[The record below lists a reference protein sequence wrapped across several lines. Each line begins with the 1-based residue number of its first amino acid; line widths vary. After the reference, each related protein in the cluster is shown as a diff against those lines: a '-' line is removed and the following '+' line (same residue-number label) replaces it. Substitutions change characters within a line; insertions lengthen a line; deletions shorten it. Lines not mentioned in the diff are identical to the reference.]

1 MLYEKKMIAGGRG
14 HGGTSEDKRT
24 KDEGKYSLIEI
35 NTKAK
40 EINATTILHQRLWNQ
55 AAIQKVISIGIR
67 KNPAS

>member
-1 MLYEKKMIAGGRG
+1 MGGP
-14 HGGTSEDKRT
+14 SEDKRT